1 MKINKIVYIATFIT
15 LLGACKNSS
24 TEGAKEADT
33 HADEHEHGSHIE
45 LTAEQ
50 VKNAGIVL
58 GSIEM
63 RQLSGTIKATGV
75 LDVPP
80 QNLVSVTVT
89 LGGFLQHTELLQGMQ
104 VSKGQ
109 VIATLKSNEYIQL
122 QQDYIEN
129 RSRLEFLEAEYKRQE
144 LLAKD
149 NVNALKTLQ
158 QSKADYEGTKAKA
171 QGLRAKLQM
180 AGAPLQQI
188 EKGDISAVLN
198 ITSPISGYVTQV
210 NVSLGAFISP
220 GVEMFRIIDTK
231 HLHAEIRVFERDL
244 SKIKLG
250 NLVHFSIAHET
261 TDRKAHVYLIGR
273 EIEQDRTVRI
283 HCHLD
288 KEDPELLPGMFITA
302 TVETQSGTLPSLPN
316 EAVVAYE
323 NKKYIFA
330 FEGTKKEGDAEM
342 NEYAMIEVTSGL
354 SENGF
359 TEVQLPTKTDMKE
372 LKVVTKG
379 AYALLAK
386 QFNSE
391 EGGHGH

>member
-24 TEGAKEADT
+24 TKDAKEANT
-33 HADEHEHGSHIE
+33 HVDEHEHGSHIE
-45 LTAEQ
+45 LTTEQ

-63 RQLSGTIKATGV
+63 RQLSGTIKATGM

-288 KEDPELLPGMFITA
+288 KEDPELLPGMFVTA
-302 TVETQSGTLPSLPN
+302 TIETQSGTLPSLPN

-330 FEGTKKEGDAEM
+330 FEGTKKQGTTEV
-342 NEYAMIEVTSGL
+342 NEYTMIEVTSGL

-359 TEVQLPTKTDMKE
+359 TEVQLPPKTDMKE
-372 LKVVTKG
+372 LKVAIKG